1 MKRKME
7 RRFRKSKLTVDKEL
21 FVDACERHNSLLET
35 TKTTFY
41 RMKIEQIDSKK
52 LFHSI
57 DAMFMHKSSPLP
69 AKDVLVESSN
79 DFFIQKIDLLGY
91 SLLASQD
98 QQTLFH
104 DPGHLSSS
112 TTHSFSDFHP
122 PDVQSIISTVNCK
135 SLTSKT
141 CQLDPIP
148 THMVKEHL
156 PSLSTI
162 ICNIVKLSLS
172 TAQFPD
178 ILKLSYIRPCLKKP
192 DLDNELYQS
201 YRPLAN
207 IPFLSKIIEDIVKTQ
222 IFNYLDANTLLPS
235 FQSAYRRCHSTETAL
250 LRVQNDILR
259 SLDTSQQV
267 IMVLLDLSS
276 AFDTLDH
283 SILLDRLKTYFK
295 VTGNALKWFRS

>member
-1 MKRKME
+1 ME
-7 RRFRKSKLTVDKEL
+7 RRFRKSKLKVDKEL
-21 FVDACERHNSLLET
+21 CVDACERYNSLLET

-52 LFHSI
+52 LFYNI

-69 AKDVLVESSN
+69 AKESVDVLVESFN
-79 DFFIQKIDLLGY
+79 NFFIQKIDLKRH
-91 SLLASQD
+91 SLIASQD

-112 TTHSFSDFHP
+112 ITHSLSDFHR
-122 PDVQSIISTVNCK
+122 PDVQSIISTVK

-148 THMVKEHL
+148 THVVKQNL

-162 ICNIVKLSLS
+162 ICNIVKSSLS

-178 ILKLSYIRPCLKKP
+178 ILKLSYILPCLKKP
-192 DLDNELYQS
+192 LLDKELYQS
-201 YRPLAN
+201 YRPLTN
-207 IPFLSKIIEDIVKTQ
+207 ILFLCKIIEDTAKTQ

-235 FQSAYRRCHSTETAL
+235 FQSACRRCHSTETAL

-259 SLDTSQQV
+259 SLDTNQQV

-276 AFDTLDH
+276 A
-283 SILLDRLKTYFK
+283 
-295 VTGNALKWFRS
+295 LKWFRSCLSGRSQSVVLCILSILCS

>member
-1 MKRKME
+1 M
-7 RRFRKSKLTVDKEL
+7 TV
-21 FVDACERHNSLLET
+21 
-35 TKTTFY
+35 
-41 RMKIEQIDSKK
+41 
-52 LFHSI
+52 
-57 DAMFMHKSSPLP
+57 
-69 AKDVLVESSN
+69 
-79 DFFIQKIDLLGY
+79 
-91 SLLASQD
+91 
-98 QQTLFH
+98 
-104 DPGHLSSS
+104 
-112 TTHSFSDFHP
+112 
-122 PDVQSIISTVNCK
+122 K

-141 CQLDPIP
+141 CQLDPIA
-148 THMVKEHL
+148 THIVKENL

-162 ICNIVKLSLS
+162 ICNIVKSSLS

-192 DLDNELYQS
+192 DLDKELYQS
-201 YRPLAN
+201 YMYRPLAN
-207 IPFLSKIIEDIVKTQ
+207 IPFLSKIIEDTVKTQ

-259 SLDTSQQV
+259 SLDTNQQV

-295 VTGNALKWFRS
+295 VTGNALKWFRSYLYGCSQSVVIGDKISSPRDLKFGVPQGSILGPLLFIMYLAPLQDIILSHNLNCMLYADDTDLHHSEP